1 MLNDYQGAK
10 EDFSKAIEI
19 DPQNSIVFNARG
31 KLKVKQG
38 KYDEGILGLIN
49 NEWYF
54 VKDIVSPKKSNKFE
68 IVSSISRMIYFENRL
83 IKKNNDEVNLQTRVT
98 LKKK

>member
-1 MLNDYQGAK
+1 MCIRDRY
-10 EDFSKAIEI
+10 
-19 DPQNSIVFNARG
+19 V
-31 KLKVKQG
+31 
-38 KYDEGILGLIN
+38 LGSIN

-54 VKDIVSPKKSNKFE
+54 VKDIVLPKKSYKFE

-83 IKKNNDEVNLQTRVT
+83 IKKNKDEVNLQTRVT

>member
-1 MLNDYQGAK
+1 M
-10 EDFSKAIEI
+10 
-19 DPQNSIVFNARG
+19 
-31 KLKVKQG
+31 
-38 KYDEGILGLIN
+38 
-49 NEWYF
+49 
-54 VKDIVSPKKSNKFE
+54 KDIVLPKKSNKFE

>member
-1 MLNDYQGAK
+1 MLRCQYCARILKINRSDTYLLCSQK
-10 EDFSKAIEI
+10 CKSKFKNKNQI
-19 DPQNSIVFNARG
+19 
-31 KLKVKQG
+31 KKV
-38 KYDEGILGLIN
+38 DEYVLGSIN

-54 VKDIVSPKKSNKFE
+54 VKDIVLPKKSNKFE

-83 IKKNNDEVNLQTRVT
+83 IKKNNDEVNLETRVT